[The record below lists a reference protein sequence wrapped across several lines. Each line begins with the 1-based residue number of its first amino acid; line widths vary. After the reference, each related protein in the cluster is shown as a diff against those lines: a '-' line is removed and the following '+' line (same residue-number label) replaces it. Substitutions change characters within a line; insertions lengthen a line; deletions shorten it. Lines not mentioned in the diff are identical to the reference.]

1 MNKFII
7 SLSTFVVLSFAS
19 FAAEQAPP
27 RPIGD
32 CLADTPFGVPVTAPN
47 TVTNCRTGYMVNI
60 DLEAKI
66 PHWTAHTLEPKDAV
80 ACLPRD
86 DAFAPDLS
94 LPKGKRA
101 ELEDYR
107 KSGYDQG
114 HMVSNADLSFSEQAQ
129 KESFLL
135 SNMSPQLPGLNRGV
149 WKQLETATRA
159 WSYTNNA
166 KVSVIA
172 GNIWTAQS
180 KTIGPNKVVVP
191 DQLFKVVIM
200 NDRSYAFLF
209 PNREALGSDLLAFQ
223 TTVANVEKITGFTFN
238 VPDNKLV
245 LNQIPTIDAKKVAE
259 DKRNLCK

>member
-1 MNKFII
+1 MKKYIFLGALFLAT
-7 SLSTFVVLSFAS
+7 SA

-27 RPIGD
+27 RPIGE
-32 CLADTPFGVPVTAPN
+32 CLAEAPFGVPVTAPD

-60 DLEAKI
+60 SLDAKI
-66 PHWTAHTLEPKDAV
+66 PHWTAHTLSPRDAV
-80 ACLPRD
+80 SCLPRD

-101 ELEDYR
+101 ELDDYR

-129 KESFLL
+129 RESFLL

-159 WSYTNNA
+159 WSYTNNVP
-166 KVSVIA
+166 VSVIA
-172 GNIWTAQS
+172 GNVWTAQS

-191 DQLFKVVIM
+191 DQLFKIVIM
-200 NDRSYAFLF
+200 NGRSYAFLF

-223 TTVANVEKITGFTFN
+223 TTVMNVEKITGFTFN
-238 VPDNKLV
+238 VPDNKMV
-245 LNQIPTIDAKKVAE
+245 VNQTPIIDSKKVTE